1 VLNDHDTF
9 ILMTSFQGL
18 TVGRRYIRVDFVLY
32 RGVLSIFMQAL
43 AKGSFAYYDG
53 ISIRLFLHWRFT
65 SLLPLTRCLLLS
77 TFTVLLPVLTATK

>member
-1 VLNDHDTF
+1 MSHDTF

-18 TVGRRYIRVDFVLY
+18 TVGWRYTRVDFVLF

-53 ISIRLFLHWRFT
+53 ISIRLFLHWR
-65 SLLPLTRCLLLS
+65 
-77 TFTVLLPVLTATK
+77 